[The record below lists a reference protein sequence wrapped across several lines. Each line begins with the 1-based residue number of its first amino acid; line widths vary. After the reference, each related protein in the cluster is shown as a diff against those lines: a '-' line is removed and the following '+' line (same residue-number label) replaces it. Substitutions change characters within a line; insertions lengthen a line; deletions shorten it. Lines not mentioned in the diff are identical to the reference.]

1 MAYDIVITRR
11 LPGES
16 WDRTLERIEQSADMM
31 PPRLSAPMTRCW
43 ERAANRIAGADAE
56 FGRGRV
62 NRLELT
68 VESPT
73 VRVIFE
79 EHSAFVSIPH
89 AHGAHDAT
97 SAMTRVAEV
106 VSVICEESGWSAYD
120 QQLECEITDSA
131 DLIGDGA
138 RHLESAAGTLDRDDD
153 TTANPKKRWWRF
165 GT

>member
-16 WDRTLERIEQSADMM
+16 WDRTLERIEQSAGMM
-31 PPRLSAPMTRCW
+31 PPRLSGPMTRCW
-43 ERAANRIAGADAE
+43 ERVANRIAGEDAE

-73 VRVIFE
+73 MRVIFE

-89 AHGAHDAT
+89 AHGADDAT

-120 QQLECEITDSA
+120 QQLEREISDS
-131 DLIGDGA
+131 DVLIGDGA
-138 RHLESAAGTLDRDDD
+138 RHLETASGTLDRHRDAPAD
-153 TTANPKKRWWRF
+153 AKKRWWRF